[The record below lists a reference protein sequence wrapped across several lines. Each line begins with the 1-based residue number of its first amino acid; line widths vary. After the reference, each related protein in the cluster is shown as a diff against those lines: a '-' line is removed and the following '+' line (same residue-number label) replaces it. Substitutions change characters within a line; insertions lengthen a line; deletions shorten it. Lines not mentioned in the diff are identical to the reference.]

1 VDPTPLLDVWV
12 DRPGVR
18 CVGPGGFVEPTRAIE
33 VGDHRGPAVL
43 VDGVN
48 RRRPIK
54 RFFCHVATHPA
65 VALNTTEVFAEGR
78 VHGVTARVRAPLR
91 KTWRPAVAYLPTLH
105 LPELTGEVVSIEFLD
120 GLPINYPGVW
130 ACGQHPRA
138 VFRVRNIGRVPSPP
152 VIGHMW
158 IAPPATDPGHYPCL
172 TPGQITWAARDLP
185 PLDPGDEHEFVVDFT
200 AGTTVPPGATVHIDV
215 DARFEAVEQ
224 TKTDNRQLG
233 GVPTCLS
240 GWRCR

>member
-1 VDPTPLLDVWV
+1 
-12 DRPGVR
+12 
-18 CVGPGGFVEPTRAIE
+18 
-33 VGDHRGPAVL
+33 
-43 VDGVN
+43 
-48 RRRPIK
+48 
-54 RFFCHVATHPA
+54 
-65 VALNTTEVFAEGR
+65 
-78 VHGVTARVRAPLR
+78 
-91 KTWRPAVAYLPTLH
+91 
-105 LPELTGEVVSIEFLD
+105 
-120 GLPINYPGVW
+120 
-130 ACGQHPRA
+130 
-138 VFRVRNIGRVPSPP
+138 
-152 VIGHMW
+152 
-158 IAPPATDPGHYPCL
+158 L